1 MLRQVDLAISTIYH
15 RVRFQSCNNLYRN
28 FASQAHKTKIM
39 NKVYF
44 RNEPGSAELQISFRY
59 KNPEMNV
66 DREFNFCRT
75 MTENIDDALVRIR
88 NNISKELNKKSKK
101 KQKKPKQQSQPEDGT
116 ATIPIANKAEVVQ
129 DIAVDFIQS
138 NEKLSSVTFAQMIAD
153 SKELSLQV
161 LDDKFEVVV
170 NNPWV
175 CNLVLPQSIL
185 AGFIVYPTKMEL
197 QFSDR
202 KHSIGTW
209 YKGKKPSSGNLQQ
222 IEWIKC
228 GTGLSYT
235 TSTADIGYLIKLEL
249 QPGNANCLGPLA
261 EAISKN
267 EVQAGPGKCPFEE
280 RHIFTENRLSGDQFR
295 VVSYNILAD
304 LYADS
309 EHTRTFL
316 FPYCPPYALSLDYRR
331 QLFIKEIIGY
341 NGDIMCLQEVD
352 TKVFDLDLKPILLEK
367 GYQGLMQQKGSS
379 GEGVAT
385 FYRSDRF
392 EMIRTMGMNIGE
404 NVPTLPVFREL
415 WEKIKDNSKLVERL
429 VERATTLQLSILKSK
444 ETGKILCIANTHLYF
459 HPDAD
464 HIRLLQVGFSM
475 LYIENILKKL
485 PTELAT
491 TEDNISLV
499 FCGDFNSVPE
509 CGIYKLMTEKFV
521 DSDYIDWRSNAEEAV
536 RNVTLSQ
543 PFSIASACGTP
554 KYTNFTH
561 AFAACLDYI
570 FYQTDRLT
578 VEEVIPL
585 PSDEQLK
592 THTAI
597 PSVVFPSDH
606 VALVTV
612 LKFKT

>member
-1 MLRQVDLAISTIYH
+1 
-15 RVRFQSCNNLYRN
+15 
-28 FASQAHKTKIM
+28 M

-44 RNEPGSAELQISFRY
+44 RNEPGSSELQISFRY

-75 MTENIDDALVRIR
+75 MTENIDDAIVRIR
-88 NNISKELNKKSKK
+88 NNISKVLNKKSKK
-101 KQKKPKQQSQPEDGT
+101 KQKKPDPQTDSTSTSTDNSE
-116 ATIPIANKAEVVQ
+116 VQ
-129 DIAVDFIQS
+129 DVPVNFIQS
-138 NEKLSSVTFAQMIAD
+138 NEKLSAMTFAEMIAS

-161 LDDKFEVVV
+161 FDDKLEVVV

-185 AGFIVYPTKMEL
+185 AGFIVYPSKLEL
-197 QFSDR
+197 QFSNR
-202 KHSIGTW
+202 QYSIGTW
-209 YKGKKPSSGNLQQ
+209 FKGKKPSSGNLQH

-228 GTGLSYT
+228 GSGLSYE
-235 TSTADIGYLIKLEL
+235 TSIADIGYLIKLEL
-249 QPGNANCLGPLA
+249 QPGNEKCFGPVV

-280 RHIFTENRLSGDQFR
+280 RHVFTENRLEGDKFR

-309 EHTRTFL
+309 DYTRAVL
-316 FPYCPPYALSLDYRR
+316 FPYCPPYALALDYRR
-331 QLFIKEIIGY
+331 QLYVKEIIGY
-341 NGDIMCLQEVD
+341 NADIMCLQEVD
-352 TKVFDLDLKPILLEK
+352 AKVFDLDLTPILLEK
-367 GYQGLMQQKGSS
+367 GYRGLMQQKGTS

-392 EMIRTMGMNIGE
+392 ELLRTMGLNIGE
-404 NVPTLPVFREL
+404 NVPTLPVFRDL
-415 WEKIKDNSKLVERL
+415 WEKIKDNTKLVQRL
-429 VERATTLQLSILKSK
+429 VDRSTTLQFSILRSK
-444 ETGKILCIANTHLYF
+444 ETDKILCVANTHLYF

-485 PTELAT
+485 PSELAT
-491 TEDNISLV
+491 TEENISLV

-509 CGIYKLMTEKFV
+509 CGIFKLMTEKFV
-521 DSDYIDWRSNAEEAV
+521 DSDFIDWKSNVEEAV
-536 RNVTLSQ
+536 QNVTLAQ
-543 PFSIASACGTP
+543 PFNIDTACGAP

-570 FYQTDRLT
+570 FYQTDRLS

-592 THTAI
+592 THIAI

-606 VALVTV
+606 VALVAV

>member
-1 MLRQVDLAISTIYH
+1 MLWQLEVATFNICN
-15 RVRFQSCNNLYRN
+15 RVRQHYFQQIFRN
-28 FASQAHKTKIM
+28 FASHAHKIKKM

-44 RNEPGSAELQISFRY
+44 RNEPGTTELQISFRY
-59 KNPEMNV
+59 KNPEKNV

-75 MTENIDDALVRIR
+75 MDENIDDALVRIR

-101 KQKKPKQQSQPEDGT
+101 KQKKSKQSQEDT
-116 ATIPIANKAEVVQ
+116 SSNIPPVVQ
-129 DIAVDFIQS
+129 NSESQEVAVDFIKC
-138 NEKLSSVTFAQMIAD
+138 NEKLSSITFAEMISD
-153 SKELSLQV
+153 SKELSLKV
-161 LDDKFEVVV
+161 FDENLEVVV

-185 AGFIVYPTKMEL
+185 AGFIVYPSKMEL
-197 QFSDR
+197 QFSER

-228 GTGLSYT
+228 GIGLSYT

-249 QPGNANCLGPLA
+249 QPGNASCLGPSV

-280 RHIFTENRLSGDQFR
+280 RHVFTANRLNGDKFR

-309 EHTRTFL
+309 DHTRTFL
-316 FPYCPPYALSLDYRR
+316 FPYCPPYALSIDYRR

-341 NGDIMCLQEVD
+341 NADVLCLQEVD

-367 GYQGLMQQKGSS
+367 EYHGLMQQKGSS

-385 FYRSDRF
+385 FFRSDRF
-392 EMIRTMGMNIGE
+392 EMIRTCGLNIGE
-404 NVPTLPVFREL
+404 NVPTLPVFRDL
-415 WEKIKDNSKLVERL
+415 WEKIKDNTKLVERL
-429 VERATTLQLSILKSK
+429 VERATTLQFSVFRSK
-444 ETGKILCIANTHLYF
+444 DTGKILCVANTHLYF

-475 LYIENILKKL
+475 LYIENMLKKL
-485 PTELAT
+485 PSELNT
-491 TEDNISLV
+491 SEDSISLV

-521 DSDYIDWRSNAEEAV
+521 DSDYIDWKSNAEEAV
-536 RNVTLSQ
+536 KNVTLSQ

-570 FYQTDRLT
+570 FYQSDRLA

-606 VALVTV
+606 VALVAV